1 MNRQQRRAYKAKAR
15 RTGKQPDSVAF
26 VPTTD
31 ETDKVHAFSVRLQEA
46 VHEAISEAG
55 YHDVERRR
63 ELAPRVVHG
72 LGMTAASFAVVAGCT
87 EEQLVEAMRIYYRQ
101 VQAHVG
107 AIVEQQA
114 AAPPRIIVTS
124 KE

>member
-63 ELAPRVVHG
+63 ELAPPSPWWPVAPKSSSSRRCG
-72 LGMTAASFAVVAGCT
+72 STIGRCKLTLGRS
-87 EEQLVEAMRIYYRQ
+87 
-101 VQAHVG
+101 
-107 AIVEQQA
+107 
-114 AAPPRIIVTS
+114 
-124 KE
+124 